1 LDLFG
6 LIDLPDFTAF
16 DHLCDCLI
24 DNFHPKRAC
33 SGAGPKSDVHP
44 LHWTVFEKVFDV
56 TADCIEVAPYF
67 HPLVCADQDLI
78 ARPSRPSPAPLEVAQ
93 PDIACST
100 PARQGRCVANRFLRR
115 KLANAAEKNGRSL
128 NSEILHRL
136 DQTFGEEFL
145 QFVAELEK
153 RERLFLE
160 ALERAKQDPEKMK
173 RLRET

>member
-1 LDLFG
+1 M
-6 LIDLPDFTAF
+6 
-16 DHLCDCLI
+16 
-24 DNFHPKRAC
+24 
-33 SGAGPKSDVHP
+33 
-44 LHWTVFEKVFDV
+44 
-56 TADCIEVAPYF
+56 
-67 HPLVCADQDLI
+67 
-78 ARPSRPSPAPLEVAQ
+78 
-93 PDIACST
+93 
-100 PARQGRCVANRFLRR
+100 RR

-173 RLRET
+173 RLREILTETPEKEGQ

>member
-1 LDLFG
+1 M
-6 LIDLPDFTAF
+6 
-16 DHLCDCLI
+16 
-24 DNFHPKRAC
+24 
-33 SGAGPKSDVHP
+33 
-44 LHWTVFEKVFDV
+44 

-153 RERLFLE
+153 REWPAPGSEDTELGVLMELE
-160 ALERAKQDPEKMK
+160 VGHG
-173 RLRET
+173 ETEVYSRVQA